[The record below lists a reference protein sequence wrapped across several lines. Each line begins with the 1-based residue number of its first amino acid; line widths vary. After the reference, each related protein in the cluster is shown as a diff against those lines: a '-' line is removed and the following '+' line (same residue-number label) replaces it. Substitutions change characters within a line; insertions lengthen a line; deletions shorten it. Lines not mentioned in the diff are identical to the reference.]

1 MLEWLRL
8 PGDAVF
14 ILGGTLPV
22 LYLCWLGV
30 WHMKKQTPREAPDGV
45 LFVEIQENKNLGGE

>member
-1 MLEWLRL
+1 
-8 PGDAVF
+8 
-14 ILGGTLPV
+14 V

-30 WHMKKQTPREAPDGV
+30 WHMKKQTPREVPDGV